1 MMTMQPQPTHTQPR
15 SRPLPADPNDVV
27 GRLNSVLANMSAP
40 SQYATTSYQNPSHQN
55 QLPRQN
61 FGPSM
66 ESWQRDGLS
75 THESRQDKNKNDNV
89 QEFKDLFATGMEKIT
104 QSSQR
109 KPGAIDLTY
118 NPGSLAPSAQPQRQL
133 SLFEDNPPSNMNQ
146 GQNEEQKSNPFAVE
160 SKPEQFGQM
169 QFHEPLPASEVDKA
183 KANIDS
189 ILDGGMNFQASR

>member
-1 MMTMQPQPTHTQPR
+1 MMTAQPQPTPPR

-75 THESRQDKNKNDNV
+75 SHESRQDKNKNDNV

-109 KPGAIDLTY
+109 KSGAIDLTY
-118 NPGSLAPSAQPQRQL
+118 NPGSLAHSSQPQRQL
-133 SLFEDNPPSNMNQ
+133 SLFEDNPPSNINQ
-146 GQNEEQKSNPFAVE
+146 RKNEEEQKSNPFAVE

-189 ILDGGMNFQASR
+189 IMDGGMSFQASR